1 MNNNTQLRESSIN
14 NSSCLVI
21 GGGISGLI
29 AAQVLQR
36 HRIKVTVLDKGRGI
50 GGRLATRR
58 VNVPEYG
65 QGIFDYGAQHFQVT
79 DIKFQKL
86 LDDWMQVGLVE
97 KWTDG
102 FCDAEGNFQ
111 KSDQAFYRG
120 ITSNRSIAKYL
131 ARDLNVFTQ
140 QRIVELKWLDHQWI
154 ANSQQGDSFQGKNL
168 LITAPVPQSLDL
180 LDNSDLKIPTQTR
193 ASLEKLTYH
202 RCIAVL
208 AILKKPSQIQEP
220 GGLWLDG
227 NPVSWICSNY
237 KKGISP
243 EAYAVTIHGSPEFSL
258 ENWEIDRDLAGQK
271 LIDAAQNWLGSEVV
285 HYQVHGWKFSQPD
298 NFSREYYV
306 EIREPGNLFLAGDIF
321 SSQRNIEGAVLSGL
335 AAAERIVSL
344 TED

>member
-102 FCDAEGNFQ
+102 FCDAEGNFFTKPTCIQ
-111 KSDQAFYRG
+111 SSTNCWNFE
-120 ITSNRSIAKYL
+120 ISYL
-131 ARDLNVFTQ
+131 EMLCSLLRLPCH
-140 QRIVELKWLDHQWI
+140 R
-154 ANSQQGDSFQGKNL
+154 NL
-168 LITAPVPQSLDL
+168 
-180 LDNSDLKIPTQTR
+180 
-193 ASLEKLTYH
+193 
-202 RCIAVL
+202 
-208 AILKKPSQIQEP
+208 
-220 GGLWLDG
+220 
-227 NPVSWICSNY
+227 
-237 KKGISP
+237 
-243 EAYAVTIHGSPEFSL
+243 
-258 ENWEIDRDLAGQK
+258 
-271 LIDAAQNWLGSEVV
+271 
-285 HYQVHGWKFSQPD
+285 
-298 NFSREYYV
+298 
-306 EIREPGNLFLAGDIF
+306 
-321 SSQRNIEGAVLSGL
+321 
-335 AAAERIVSL
+335 
-344 TED
+344 